1 MNFLCYTLAN
11 DYIENGYKNTRG
23 DVEFLTAI
31 SAALGEMGIVDP
43 FHNKHI
49 NFVAE
54 QLGSTYRYVSVPSK
68 YYVFDTFGK
77 DDDERRNFGK
87 CPEDSPM
94 HYVVDKEL
102 LEDDDYKSAECVMY
116 VSGYYST
123 YRSLQVIREL
133 SKHQSLLLRRIH
145 IANPRLDGSDAAEK
159 EDCELTELFFETFQ
173 MWEAISVHFENTI
186 LPYHVYK
193 DIARKLCDC
202 QQLEQLV
209 ISKNDFSFFNQRLD
223 KVIRRLTSLKQ
234 FSLSEHPM
242 SAHQCEMLMESL
254 HQLPSWRN
262 LICVKSP

>member
-1 MNFLCYTLAN
+1 MDFLCYTLAN

-23 DVEFLTAI
+23 DVEFLAAVST
-31 SAALGEMGIVDP
+31 ALGEMGIVDS
-43 FHNKHI
+43 FHNRHI

-54 QLGSTYRYVSVPSK
+54 QLGSTYQYVTVPSK
-68 YYVFDTFGK
+68 YYVFDTFRK

-87 CPEDSPM
+87 GPKNSPM

-102 LEDDDYKSAECVMY
+102 LEDEEYKYPECVMC

-145 IANPRLDGSDAAEK
+145 IANPRLDGIDSAEN

-173 MWEAISVHFENTI
+173 LEDAISVHFENTI

-193 DIARKLCDC
+193 DIARNFAN
-202 QQLEQLV
+202 V
-209 ISKNDFSFFNQRLD
+209 NNWNSWSSATTIFFLQ
-223 KVIRRLTSLKQ
+223 
-234 FSLSEHPM
+234 
-242 SAHQCEMLMESL
+242 
-254 HQLPSWRN
+254 
-262 LICVKSP
+262 